1 MKKTL
6 FNQWNFM
13 RFIRL
18 GIGIAIMV
26 QAIQAENMAMFV
38 LGLLFTAMPLF
49 NIGCCSMDG
58 CKPVPINPSTTPNN
72 YTFEEV
78 VE

>member
-1 MKKTL
+1 MKKIL
-6 FNQWNFM
+6 FNQWNFI

-18 GIGIAIMV
+18 GIGIAILV
-26 QAIQAENMAMFV
+26 QAIQTENMVMFT
-38 LGLLFTAMPLF
+38 LGLLFTAMPIL
-49 NIGCCSMDG
+49 NIGCCSIDG
-58 CKPVPINPSTTPNN
+58 CKTITNKPSTTPNN